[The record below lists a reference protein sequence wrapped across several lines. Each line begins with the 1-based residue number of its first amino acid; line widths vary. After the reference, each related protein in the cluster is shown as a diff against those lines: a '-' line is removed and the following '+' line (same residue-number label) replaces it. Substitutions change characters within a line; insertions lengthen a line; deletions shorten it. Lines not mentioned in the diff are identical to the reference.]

1 MADERYWRNGRG
13 YWRSGTNA
21 NGLDMQ
27 DCDLLHQQENEGR
40 PLERKD
46 LEKVDRYTLSDIA
59 RWARQ
64 ECVAALQGQGRGRG
78 YTFAGRLAHY
88 AEQDRFRAD
97 VAKIGALPKIPE
109 PSPDR
114 DSSLFDRVDAYNAH
128 VRYATRD
135 IRNKAERSREGESSV
150 PSHGPQEGSARHRRE
165 RSPEAERDPSRC
177 GDATETPV
185 QAPRGL
191 AGSPQRSAREEP
203 CGARAEGV
211 APRRSRKRVPGPEL

>member
-1 MADERYWRNGRG
+1 MADERYWRNGKG
-13 YWRSGTNA
+13 YWRSATNA

-27 DCDLLHQQENEGR
+27 DCDLLHQQENEGK

-64 ECVAALQGQGRGRG
+64 ECVDALQGQGRG

-88 AEQDRFRAD
+88 AEQDRFRND

-114 DSSLFDRVDAYNAH
+114 DSSLFDRVDAYNAY

-135 IRNKAERSREGESSV
+135 IRNKAERSRDVDSPG
-150 PSHGPQEGSARHRRE
+150 PAHGPQEDRAWHRGVQ
-165 RSPEAERDPSRC
+165 RSPENEREHPRR
-177 GDATETPV
+177 GDSTGTPAQGPRSAAGSSPGRSNV
-185 QAPRGL
+185 EPRG
-191 AGSPQRSAREEP
+191 AGA
-203 CGARAEGV
+203 GGV
-211 APRRSRKRVPGPEL
+211 SRRPSRKRVRGPEL